1 MSPTVSAN
9 PAPPGHPADT
19 AMTSRLLP
27 VAPVRSDVPGLAR
40 SAGPR
45 AGVQD
50 AELLVLR
57 HEVAVVRQQLA
68 RPRPAWPD
76 RAILSA
82 LTRLL
87 PTQHRRHLF
96 VVPETL
102 LRWHRDLVRRHWTK
116 PHRPAGRPSI
126 PPRLWQLSLRMAAE
140 NPTWATGASTVN
152 SLGLASRSHRARCG
166 CCSPGR
172 AVPPAPRP
180 GWSDVAAIVVG
191 PGRRDPGRRRL
202 PRRHG
207 PAPASVRV
215 VGDRAGDPPGP
226 RPRDDH
232 QPDWGVGDPAGP
244 QPADRSGRP
253 HRPVHVPGSR
263 PRRQLHRRL
272 RCRLRLRAH
281 PSLADADA
289 GATRERVGRAMV
301 RYGPSRA
308 ACSDAHHGSTASGGG
323 AGKLPGALQRV
334 PAPTIIRPGAAT
346 RNRIAARQRAM
357 YRSCGATDLAG

>member
-96 VVPETL
+96 VMPETL

-126 PPRLWQLSLRMAAE
+126 PPRLRQLILRMAAE
-140 NPTWATGASTVN
+140 NPTWGYRRIHCVLT
-152 SLGLASRSHRARCG
+152 LLRQ
-166 CCSPGR
+166 PGQP
-172 AVPPAPRP
+172 VEV
-180 GWSDVAAIVVG
+180 DE
-191 PGRRDPGRRRL
+191 RL
-202 PRRHG
+202 
-207 PAPASVRV
+207 
-215 VGDRAGDPPGP
+215 
-226 RPRDDH
+226 
-232 QPDWGVGDPAGP
+232 
-244 QPADRSGRP
+244 
-253 HRPVHVPGSR
+253 VPGVALLGVA
-263 PRRQLHRRL
+263 Q
-272 RCRLRLRAH
+272 
-281 PSLADADA
+281 
-289 GATRERVGRAMV
+289 
-301 RYGPSRA
+301 A
-308 ACSDAHHGSTASGGG
+308 AVV
-323 AGKLPGALQRV
+323 L
-334 PAPTIIRPGAAT
+334 
-346 RNRIAARQRAM
+346 
-357 YRSCGATDLAG
+357 

>member
-96 VVPETL
+96 VMPETL

-126 PPRLWQLSLRMAAE
+126 PPRLRQLILRMAAE
-140 NPTWATGASTVN
+140 NPTWGYRRIHGELAR
-152 SLGLASRSHRARCG
+152 LGDPGQPWKWMRG
-166 CCSPGR
+166 WSPG
-172 AVPPAPRP
+172 
-180 GWSDVAAIVVG
+180 S
-191 PGRRDPGRRRL
+191 
-202 PRRHG
+202 
-207 PAPASVRV
+207 
-215 VGDRAGDPPGP
+215 
-226 RPRDDH
+226 
-232 QPDWGVGDPAGP
+232 
-244 QPADRSGRP
+244 P
-253 HRPVHVPGSR
+253 HW
-263 PRRQLHRRL
+263 
-272 RCRLRLRAH
+272 A
-281 PSLADADA
+281 
-289 GATRERVGRAMV
+289 
-301 RYGPSRA
+301 
-308 ACSDAHHGSTASGGG
+308 
-323 AGKLPGALQRV
+323 
-334 PAPTIIRPGAAT
+334 
-346 RNRIAARQRAM
+346 
-357 YRSCGATDLAG
+357 